1 MNERQKQILE
11 MLTDTQELSVNEL
24 AARFGVSNVT
34 IRGDL
39 DYLENERLL
48 KRVHGGARLQSEDEI
63 AQRIGINYPKKIAI
77 AAKAASFVKPGET
90 IFIDAGSV
98 NALFARELAQ
108 HSDIQVVTSNVFIAR
123 QLKEARVNV
132 IILGGVFQHDSES
145 VVGSMAKLGLEKI
158 NFSKAF
164 IGVDGITKTAGF
176 ASNDMMRAE
185 IAREAILKAKEAY
198 VLSDST
204 KIGKIAACTICTL
217 EEADV
222 LITDDGAKMEARKS
236 FEKAGLRVII
246 AKSKES
252 QA

>member
-1 MNERQKQILE
+1 MNERQKNILE
-11 MLTDTQELSVNEL
+11 LLNKSQELSVNEL
-24 AARFGVSNVT
+24 AEVFGVSNVT

-48 KRVHGGARLQSEDEI
+48 KRVHGGARLQSEDDI
-63 AQRIGINYPKKIAI
+63 AQRIGINYPKKSAI
-77 AAKAASFVKPGET
+77 AVKAATLVSPGET

-108 HSDIQVVTSNVFIAR
+108 QSDIKVVTSNVFIAR

-145 VVGSMAKLGLEKI
+145 VVGSLAKIGLEKV

-164 IGVDGITKTAGF
+164 IGVDGITKSHGF

-185 IAREAILKAKEAY
+185 IAREAILKAKQAF

-204 KIGKIAACTICTL
+204 KIGKIAACTICNL
-217 EEADV
+217 NEIDV
-222 LITDDGAKMEARKS
+222 LVTDDGATTEQRKNFKEAGIRVEIAETNKS
-236 FEKAGLRVII
+236 I
-246 AKSKES
+246 S
-252 QA
+252 